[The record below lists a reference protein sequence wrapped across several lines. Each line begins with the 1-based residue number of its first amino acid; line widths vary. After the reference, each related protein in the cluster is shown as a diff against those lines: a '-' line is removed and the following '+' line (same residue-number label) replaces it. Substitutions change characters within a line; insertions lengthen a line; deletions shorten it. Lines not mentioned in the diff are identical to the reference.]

1 VVVFFEA
8 GRLGNQLMQYAV
20 LRQAFPGERLCFF
33 GLHALSR
40 AVAVQRAWFLPQR
53 GWAAKPAALA
63 KLLLDALVALRLVG
77 DAHEQREAGHA
88 RLARRRG
95 LLPGLWRVRPGHFL
109 HADFEPRIELRTTPL
124 LALRPELLA
133 EARAWLATPPG
144 GHSVFLH
151 LRRGDYLHF
160 PDPAAPAVV
169 DDAWVRAAL
178 ATLRA
183 AMPGAQLVVCSDE
196 LPYARALLAGEPG
209 VRFCERGEL
218 GDLAVMAQ
226 CDGGVLSPST
236 YSWWAAWFARQRL
249 AAEGRRG
256 HFIAP
261 RGWVGHRR
269 GTWYP
274 EGFRFD
280 WIDYR

>member
-1 VVVFFEA
+1 MVVFFEA

-20 LRQAFPGERLCFF
+20 LRQAFPGQRLCFF
-33 GLHALSR
+33 GLQSLPQ
-40 AVAVQRAWFLPQR
+40 AVPVEHAWFLLQR
-53 GWAAKPAALA
+53 GRMAKPAALL
-63 KLLLDALVALRLVG
+63 KLLLDAMAALRLVG
-77 DAHEQREAGHA
+77 DAYEQREHGRA
-88 RLARRRG
+88 RLAQRRG
-95 LLPGLWRVRPGHFL
+95 LLPGLWRVRAAHFL
-109 HADFEPRIELRTTPL
+109 HADFEPQLPPS
-124 LALRPELLA
+124 LALHPSLLD
-133 EARAWLATPPG
+133 EARRWLATPPG
-144 GHSVFLH
+144 GRSVFLH

-169 DDAWVRAAL
+169 DDAWVHGAL
-178 ATLRA
+178 ATLREVL
-183 AMPGAQLVVCSDE
+183 PRAQLVVCSDD
-196 LPYARALLAGEPG
+196 LPYARALLAAEPG

-218 GDLAVMAQ
+218 GDLAVMAA

-249 AAEGRRG
+249 AAEGRQG

-269 GTWYP
+269 GQWYP